1 MLISFIVIGLF
12 VAGIVAGSFFRG
24 NKKFITLNEK
34 LVSIVVFA
42 LLFFL
47 GISVGSDT
55 RVVNNI
61 SSLGWKAIALS
72 GGAIL
77 GSLLLA
83 AMVSSFFTNDANKN
97 RKPDRGT
104 ERVISIKLILRNQ
117 SIWILLFFILGITIA
132 LNKLVPAYWGN
143 NTVSTV
149 ILYIMMI
156 LVGSGIGSDPRAL
169 EILRSTRLHILIVP
183 VVVVV
188 GSIAGSMLISFLTP
202 DINATN
208 GMAIGAG
215 FGYYSLSAIIIGKIS
230 GNEMGVI
237 ALLANIFREVFT
249 LVAAPW
255 LVRWFGK
262 LGAIVS
268 GGATAMDTTLPVI
281 VKATGKEFAV
291 ISIFSGI
298 VLSML
303 VPVLVPLLLGN

>member
-1 MLISFIVIGLF
+1 MFISFIVIGLF
-12 VAGIVAGSFFRG
+12 VVGIVAGSFFRG
-24 NKKFITLNEK
+24 NKKFIALNEK
-34 LVSIVVFA
+34 LVSMVVFA

-47 GISVGSDT
+47 GVSVGADT
-55 RVVNNI
+55 RVINNI
-61 SSLGWKAIALS
+61 STLGWKAIALS
-72 GGAIL
+72 GGAIS
-77 GSLLLA
+77 GSLLLS
-83 AMVSSFFTNDANKN
+83 AMVSSFFTKDTNKGG
-97 RKPDRGT
+97 KPDREN
-104 ERVISIKLILRNQ
+104 ERVISIKLILNNQ
-117 SIWILLFFILGITIA
+117 SIWILLFFIIGITGA
-132 LNKLVPAYWGN
+132 LNKIVPAYWGN
-143 NTVSTV
+143 SAVSTA

-156 LVGSGIGSDPRAL
+156 LVGAGIGSDPRAL
-169 EILRSTRLHILIVP
+169 EILRSTRFHILIVP
-183 VVVVV
+183 VVVIV
-188 GSIAGSMLISFLTP
+188 GSLTGSLLISFLTP

-281 VKATGKEFAV
+281 IKATGKEFAV